1 MIFRVEKKDRGGF
14 EYKQELREF
23 KKDQKQQRA
32 QRKSKR
38 RYTNE

>member
-1 MIFRVEKKDRGGF
+1 MDVVAEKKDRGSF

-23 KKDQKQQRA
+23 KKDQKQQRT

-38 RYTNE
+38 SYNDE

>member
-1 MIFRVEKKDRGGF
+1 MDFSVEKKDRSGF

-23 KKDQKQQRA
+23 KKDQKQQRT

-38 RYTNE
+38 RYTDE